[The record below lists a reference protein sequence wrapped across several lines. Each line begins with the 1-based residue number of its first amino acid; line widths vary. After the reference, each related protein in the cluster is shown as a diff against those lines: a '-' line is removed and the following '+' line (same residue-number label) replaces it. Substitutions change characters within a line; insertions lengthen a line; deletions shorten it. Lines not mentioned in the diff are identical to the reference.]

1 MRGER
6 LFPLPNKTNGG
17 IYMAFDYTNSVTET
31 IVAEGVEGK
40 IIMVYGG
47 NNLGKS
53 KSSTEFPKS
62 VTLPFEPNA
71 LNAIGGAKQLPVHN
85 WATFVDFVESVYK
98 DKIAYE
104 KDKAA
109 LERLET
115 KELPKDKTEKEAMEQ
130 RIARLQEKVNASPY
144 IVFKNMF
151 STLVVDSLTAL
162 GKSAEKY
169 VTDEAEVV
177 ELSDGNRGKLY
188 KRFEN
193 EVYHVINKFFN
204 LGDFTYLILAHEDFR
219 NIGTE
224 DEQIMQAVPKG
235 DWKRIVKP
243 VIDRCDIVAYLKSNG
258 MDENHRV
265 IPSSAILGE
274 CNLCFAR
281 TKWDNMKLYL
291 PEYSAQ
297 NLQDVIAEAINEQK
311 SSGVKVGSF
320 KDQQKSF
327 VESLTVDYNDIK
339 NKIGELVTTIYQH
352 DNEDMEGENMIKY
365 QTIVSE
371 FLGDKKVS
379 ETNEKQVGQLT
390 NILSRTQ
397 DLVDSLR

>member
-1 MRGER
+1 
-6 LFPLPNKTNGG
+6 
-17 IYMAFDYTNSVTET
+17 MAFDYTNSVIET

-53 KSSTEFPKS
+53 KSSTEFPNP

-85 WATFVDFVESVYK
+85 WATFVDFVDSVYK
-98 DKIAYE
+98 DKINYE

-109 LERLET
+109 LERILS
-115 KELPKDKTEKEAMEQ
+115 KELPKDENERENIEQ
-130 RIARLQEKVNASPY
+130 RIAKLQEKVDSSPFLK
-144 IVFKNMF
+144 FKNMF

-169 VTDEAEVV
+169 VTDEADVV

-224 DEQIMQAVPKG
+224 DEPIMQAIPKG

-265 IPSSAILGE
+265 VPSSAILGE

-291 PEYSAQ
+291 PEYSAK
-297 NLQDVIAEAINEQK
+297 NLQDTIADAINEQK
-311 SSGVKVGSF
+311 NNGVKTGSY
-320 KDQQKSF
+320 KEQQKSF
-327 VESLTVDYNDIK
+327 VESLSVDFNDIK
-339 NKIGELVTTIYQH
+339 TKIGQLVGEIYKY
-352 DNEDMEGENMIKY
+352 DNEDMEGENMLKY
-365 QTIVSE
+365 QAIVNE

-397 DLVDSLR
+397 DIVDSLK

>member
-1 MRGER
+1 
-6 LFPLPNKTNGG
+6 
-17 IYMAFDYTNSVTET
+17 MAFDYTNSVIET

-53 KSSTEFPKS
+53 KSSTEFPNP

-85 WATFVDFVESVYK
+85 WATFVDFVDSVNK
-98 DKIAYE
+98 DKINYE

-109 LERLET
+109 LERILS
-115 KELPKDKTEKEAMEQ
+115 KELPKDESERENIEQ
-130 RIARLQEKVNASPY
+130 RIAKLQEKVDSSPFLK
-144 IVFKNMF
+144 FKNMF

-169 VTDEAEVV
+169 VTDEADVV

-224 DEQIMQAVPKG
+224 DEPIMQAIPKG

-258 MDENHRV
+258 MDENNRV
-265 IPSSAILGE
+265 VPSSAILGE

-291 PEYSAQ
+291 PEYSAK
-297 NLQDVIAEAINEQK
+297 NLQDTIADAINEQK
-311 SSGVKVGSF
+311 NNGVKTGSY
-320 KDQQKSF
+320 KEQQKSF
-327 VESLTVDYNDIK
+327 VESLSVDFNDIK
-339 NKIGELVTTIYQH
+339 TKIGQLVGEIYKY
-352 DNEDMEGENMIKY
+352 DNEDMEGENMLKY
-365 QTIVSE
+365 QAIVNE

-397 DLVDSLR
+397 DIVDSLK

>member
-1 MRGER
+1 
-6 LFPLPNKTNGG
+6 
-17 IYMAFDYTNSVTET
+17 MAFDYTNSVIET

-53 KSSTEFPKS
+53 KSSTEFPNP

-85 WATFVDFVESVYK
+85 WATFVDFVDSVYK
-98 DKIAYE
+98 DKINYE

-109 LERLET
+109 LERILS
-115 KELPKDKTEKEAMEQ
+115 KELPKDESERESIEQ
-130 RIARLQEKVNASPY
+130 RIAKLQEKVDSSPFLK
-144 IVFKNMF
+144 FKNMF

-169 VTDEAEVV
+169 VTDEADVV

-224 DEQIMQAVPKG
+224 DEPIMQAIPKG

-291 PEYSAQ
+291 PEYSAK
-297 NLQDVIAEAINEQK
+297 NLQDTIAEAINEQK
-311 SSGVKVGSF
+311 NNGVKTGSY
-320 KDQQKSF
+320 KEQQKSF
-327 VESLTVDYNDIK
+327 VESLSVDFNDIK
-339 NKIGELVTTIYQH
+339 TKIGQLVGEIYKY
-352 DNEDMEGENMIKY
+352 DNEDMEGENMLKY
-365 QTIVSE
+365 QAIVNE

-397 DLVDSLR
+397 DIVDSLK

>member
-1 MRGER
+1 
-6 LFPLPNKTNGG
+6 
-17 IYMAFDYTNSVTET
+17 MAFDYTNSVIET

-53 KSSTEFPKS
+53 KSSTEFPNP

-85 WATFVDFVESVYK
+85 WATFVDFVDSVYK
-98 DKIAYE
+98 DKINYE

-109 LERLET
+109 LERILS
-115 KELPKDKTEKEAMEQ
+115 KELPKDESERENIEQ
-130 RIARLQEKVNASPY
+130 RIAKLQEKVDSSPFLK
-144 IVFKNMF
+144 FKNMF

-169 VTDEAEVV
+169 VTDEADVV

-224 DEQIMQAVPKG
+224 DEPIMQAIPKG

-265 IPSSAILGE
+265 VPSSAILGE

-291 PEYSAQ
+291 PEYSAK
-297 NLQDVIAEAINEQK
+297 NLQDTIAEAINEQK
-311 SSGVKVGSF
+311 NNGVKTGSY
-320 KDQQKSF
+320 KEQQKSF
-327 VESLTVDYNDIK
+327 VESLSVDFNDIK
-339 NKIGELVTTIYQH
+339 TKIGQLVGEIYKY
-352 DNEDMEGENMIKY
+352 DNEDMEGENMLKY
-365 QTIVSE
+365 QAIVNE

-397 DLVDSLR
+397 DIVDSLK

>member
-1 MRGER
+1 
-6 LFPLPNKTNGG
+6 
-17 IYMAFDYTNSVTET
+17 MAFDYTNSVIET

-53 KSSTEFPKS
+53 KSSTEFPNP

-85 WATFVDFVESVYK
+85 WATFVDFVDSVYK
-98 DKIAYE
+98 DKINYE

-109 LERLET
+109 LERILS
-115 KELPKDKTEKEAMEQ
+115 KELPKDENERENIEQ
-130 RIARLQEKVNASPY
+130 RIAKLQEKVDSSPFLK
-144 IVFKNMF
+144 FKNMF

-169 VTDEAEVV
+169 VTDEADVV

-224 DEQIMQAVPKG
+224 DEPIMQAIPKG

-265 IPSSAILGE
+265 VPSSAILGE

-291 PEYSAQ
+291 PEYSAK
-297 NLQDVIAEAINEQK
+297 NLQDTIADAINEQK
-311 SSGVKVGSF
+311 NNGVKTGSY
-320 KDQQKSF
+320 KEQQKSF
-327 VESLTVDYNDIK
+327 VESLSVDFNDIK
-339 NKIGELVTTIYQH
+339 TKIGQLVAEIYKY
-352 DNEDMEGENMIKY
+352 DNEDMEGENMLKY
-365 QTIVSE
+365 QAIVNE

-397 DLVDSLR
+397 DIVDSLK

>member
-1 MRGER
+1 
-6 LFPLPNKTNGG
+6 
-17 IYMAFDYTNSVTET
+17 MAFDYTNSVTET

-109 LERLET
+109 LERLEA

-224 DEQIMQAVPKG
+224 DDQIMQAVPKG

-258 MDENHRV
+258 MDESHRV

-274 CNLCFAR
+274 CDLCFAR

-297 NLQDVIAEAINEQK
+297 NLQNVIAEAINEQK

-327 VESLTVDYNDIK
+327 VESLTVDYHDIK
-339 NKIGELVTTIYQH
+339 NKIGELVTEIYKH
-352 DNEDMEGENMIKY
+352 DNEDMEGENMVKY
-365 QTIVSE
+365 QAIVSE

-379 ETNEKQVGQLT
+379 ETTEKQVGQLT

-397 DLVDSLR
+397 DLVDSIR

>member
-1 MRGER
+1 
-6 LFPLPNKTNGG
+6 
-17 IYMAFDYTNSVTET
+17 MAFDYTNSVIET

-53 KSSTEFPKS
+53 KSSTEFPNP

-85 WATFVDFVESVYK
+85 WAAFVDFVDSVYK
-98 DKIAYE
+98 DKINYE
-104 KDKAA
+104 KDKAS
-109 LERLET
+109 LERLIAKGIP
-115 KELPKDKTEKEAMEQ
+115 KEKDEKEAAEQ
-130 RIARLQEKVNASPY
+130 RIAKIQEKIDTSPY
-144 IVFKNMF
+144 LKFTTMF

-224 DEQIMQAVPKG
+224 EEPIMQAIPKG

-297 NLQDVIAEAINEQK
+297 NLQEIIAEAINEQK
-311 SSGVKVGSF
+311 NQGMKVGSY
-320 KDQQKSF
+320 KEQQKSF
-327 VESLTVDYNDIK
+327 VESLTVDYEEIK
-339 NKIGELVTTIYQH
+339 SKIGELVTQIYNH
-352 DNEDMEGENMIKY
+352 DNEDMEGENMLKY
-365 QTIVSE
+365 QAIVNE
-371 FLGDKKVS
+371 FLGDRKVS
-379 ETNEKQVGQLT
+379 ETNAKQVGQLT

>member
-1 MRGER
+1 
-6 LFPLPNKTNGG
+6 
-17 IYMAFDYTNSVTET
+17 MAFDYTNSVIET

-53 KSSTEFPKS
+53 KSSTEFPNP

-85 WATFVDFVESVYK
+85 WATFVDFVDSVYK
-98 DKIAYE
+98 DKINYE

-109 LERLET
+109 LERILS
-115 KELPKDKTEKEAMEQ
+115 KELPKDESERENIEQ
-130 RIARLQEKVNASPY
+130 RIAKLQEKVDSSPFLK
-144 IVFKNMF
+144 FKNMF

-169 VTDEAEVV
+169 VTDEADVV

-224 DEQIMQAVPKG
+224 DEPIMQAIPKG

-265 IPSSAILGE
+265 VPSSAILGE

-291 PEYSAQ
+291 PEYSAK
-297 NLQDVIAEAINEQK
+297 NLQDTIADAINEQK
-311 SSGVKVGSF
+311 NNGVKTGSY
-320 KDQQKSF
+320 KEQQKSF
-327 VESLTVDYNDIK
+327 VESLSVDFNDIK
-339 NKIGELVTTIYQH
+339 TKIGQLVGEIYKY
-352 DNEDMEGENMIKY
+352 DNEDMEGENMLKY
-365 QTIVSE
+365 QAIVNE

-397 DLVDSLR
+397 DIVDSLK